1 MPEEPSCRMMKLMIV
16 DDRAGS
22 RETIR
27 KLFTSLEVAVRE
39 CTCLEEA
46 VRVAREFKPDW
57 ITIDV
62 ETTRIQSLAVTA
74 VLRAEHPAIRIVT
87 ITGDV
92 QPALVSRTEE
102 PEAMIFVRKDNLH
115 QLPALL
121 VSTRVDRG
129 SAASL

>member
-1 MPEEPSCRMMKLMIV
+1 MILLKF
-16 DDRAGS
+16 ATQIKG
-22 RETIR
+22 
-27 KLFTSLEVAVRE
+27 TSTVSGH
-39 CTCLEEA
+39 T
-46 VRVAREFKPDW
+46 DW

-102 PEAMIFVRKDNLH
+102 PGAMIFLRKDNLH

-121 VSTRVDRG
+121 ASTRGDRG
-129 SAASL
+129 STASL